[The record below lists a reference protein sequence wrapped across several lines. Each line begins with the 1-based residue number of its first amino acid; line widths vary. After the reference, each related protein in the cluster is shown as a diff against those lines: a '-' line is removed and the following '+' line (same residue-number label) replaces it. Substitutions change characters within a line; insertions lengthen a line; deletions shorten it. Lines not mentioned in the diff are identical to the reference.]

1 MLLAFFA
8 LNALSPLTVYSLVLT
23 GAPRSARHSCA
34 FWRLPAKYAVKRKTG
49 GHGTGPQARL
59 ISARPRRPPDIE
71 REEFVRLI
79 PHDTKFFEL
88 FAELSGY
95 LTEGAKLLRSILE
108 DPRDLSMRV
117 EQVQAVEHKGDRATH
132 AIITKLNQSFITPF
146 DREDIHKLA
155 SSLDD
160 VLDFTNAA
168 ANRLVMYK
176 ISDPGPEAAELAGLI
191 VLQSE
196 ELTRGVSLLEKNGE
210 VLKHTDEVNRLED
223 EADHLSRRAIARLFE
238 SEKDPIQLIKM
249 KELYE
254 VLEMA
259 TDKAEDAANVLEA
272 ILLKSA

>member
-1 MLLAFFA
+1 
-8 LNALSPLTVYSLVLT
+8 
-23 GAPRSARHSCA
+23 
-34 FWRLPAKYAVKRKTG
+34 
-49 GHGTGPQARL
+49 
-59 ISARPRRPPDIE
+59 
-71 REEFVRLI
+71 VRLI
-79 PHDTKFFEL
+79 PHDAKFFEL
-88 FAELSGY
+88 FAELSSY
-95 LTEGAKLLRSILE
+95 LTDGAKLLRSVLE
-108 DPRDLSMRV
+108 DPRDLYMRV
-117 EQVQAVEHKGDRATH
+117 EQIQAVEHKGDRATH

-176 ISDPGPEAAELAGLI
+176 ITEPPPDAAELAGLI

-196 ELTRGVSLLEKNGE
+196 ELARGVSLLEKNGE
-210 VLKHTDEVNRLED
+210 VMKHCEEVNRLED
-223 EADHLSRRAIARLFE
+223 EADHVSRRAIARLFE
-238 SEKDPIQLIKM
+238 SEKDPIKLIKL

-259 TDKAEDAANVLEA
+259 TDKAEDAANVIEA